1 MSTDHAAGSGPAGSV
16 GEVAPVT
23 FSRKATGL
31 VREASLRDV
40 LAFNVNMQNVFIG
53 VIFSLLLIPPL
64 YPKANIYLA
73 TLVALVISLPVSW
86 VYAKLAA
93 VYPRSGGDY
102 VYVSRIVHPALAF
115 TSNLSYCVWG
125 TFYIGVSGVFMG
137 IYGIAPLLRVIG
149 AYSGS
154 TSVADAGNW
163 FAEPTGKFLMAV
175 ALIALFVVVFA
186 VGGMRLYFRI
196 QAVNFALATIA
207 LAAVV
212 VWSFFASRSG
222 ALAHL
227 DSQIG
232 ELGGKSLSPLAA
244 GSSDGF
250 SWKQTIFAAIW
261 PWLAF
266 NSAIYSTYMGGEV
279 KRADRNQVLGIMGS
293 LFWAGAWMLLATWA
307 MMRLFGNAFWA
318 NLGNADAA
326 EYGLSTTPT
335 FGEISGYSLGN
346 AVVATLVML
355 GLALWSY
362 VWIAPYTVLVTRSVL
377 AWSLDRLV
385 PPQLAKVHPR
395 WHSPVTAL
403 GLIFVLGIITSAFY
417 AYGSLSVLTGTVGIT
432 ASMIV
437 VAIAGMLLPYRQR
450 EVWRSSPAYR
460 RVAGV
465 LLIALVSII
474 SLPLLGLIEW
484 ALLADVNSGT
494 SIEGNPRILT
504 YVVIVFLIG
513 VPLYYA
519 IRAIQR
525 RRGIDIELA
534 YREIPP
540 E

>member
-1 MSTDHAAGSGPAGSV
+1 MSTDRVGSARTAV
-16 GEVAPVT
+16 GQVAPGT

-40 LAFNVNMQNVFIG
+40 LAFNVNMQNVYIG

-64 YPKANIYLA
+64 YPKANIYGA
-73 TLVALVISLPVSW
+73 TLIAFAISLPVSW
-86 VYAKLAA
+86 VYAKLSA

-115 TSNLSYCVWG
+115 TSNLSYCIWG

-175 ALIALFVVVFA
+175 GLIALFVILFT

-196 QAVNFALATIA
+196 QAVSFVLATAA
-207 LAAVV
+207 LGVVV
-212 VWSFFASRSG
+212 VWSLFASRTGS
-222 ALAHL
+222 LAHL

-232 ELGGKSLSPLAA
+232 SLGGETLSSLAA
-244 GSSDGF
+244 GGGGGF

-266 NSAIYSTYMGGEV
+266 NSAVYSTYMGGEV
-279 KRADRNQVLGIMGS
+279 KRADRSQMLGIMGS
-293 LFWAGAWMLLATWA
+293 LVWACAWILIATWG
-307 MMRLFGNAFWA
+307 MMRLFGHAFWA
-318 NLGNADAA
+318 NLGNADAGK
-326 EYGLSTTPT
+326 YGLSTTPT
-335 FGEISGYSLGN
+335 FGEISGYSIGHSVI
-346 AVVATLVML
+346 AIAVML

-362 VWIAPYTVLVTRSVL
+362 VWIAPYTVLVTRSML
-377 AWSLDRLV
+377 AWSLDRLM
-385 PPQLAKVHPR
+385 PAQLARVHPR

-403 GLIFVLGIITSAFY
+403 GLIFVLGTITSAFY
-417 AYGSLSVLTGTVGIT
+417 AYGNLSILTGTVGIT

-437 VAIAGMLLPYRQR
+437 VAIAGILLPYRQR
-450 EVWRSSPAYR
+450 EVWRASPAYR
-460 RVAGV
+460 RIGRVP
-465 LLIALVSII
+465 LITLVGLV

-494 SIEGNPRILT
+494 SIVGNPRTLT
-504 YVVIVFLIG
+504 YVAIVFLVGI
-513 VPLYYA
+513 PLYYA
-519 IRAIQR
+519 IKTVQR